1 MPAKIKVQIVAA
13 RDLPVMDRSS
23 DLADAFAEVRLGN
36 MLHKTDV
43 CKKSLNPQWN
53 SEWFRFEADDE
64 ELQDEP
70 LQIRIMDYDTVTAH
84 DAIGKVN
91 ISLGP
96 LLTQDPPGSI
106 GGWFPIYDTMH
117 GIRGEV
123 KVIVKVDYFIDSN
136 KFRQS
141 SCGVQLFYTCSVP
154 FGHKALAIH
163 GFVEE
168 LVVNDDPE
176 YQWIDKIRTPRSSN
190 EARQRLFTKLSGEL
204 QRKIGLKVLDAG
216 GNAVIGYRQC
226 FDLEGEYGIVVRG
239 VGTAVTLVGVLV
251 PAGAGSSRPSTPI
264 HVLTSSGELGPGSLV
279 SDSGFNFPETF
290 QSLPVPSSKVTA
302 PASRRRVSSSDSD
315 PGSESP
321 PKDRVALLA
330 GSVGVDSSSGSTGGA
345 SFPRP
350 KGLWQVTQKQK
361 TVDDLEFPFFTI
373 TKFPAGF
380 LRHIGGV
387 VTARSVKLLDKIN
400 HPDEPETRDAW
411 WSEVRMEIRSH
422 ARALGCHAVIGYY
435 ENTSICDELI
445 VLSASG
451 TAACVDLQL
460 ATAEFLGAPQGIL
473 SPLREKSVVTPGS
486 PSHAEPV
493 DPVTADTPEQD
504 GTSIAEDVPCTS
516 SSPLPACSVC
526 HIPYSDIDLPFP
538 ILLTKCQV
546 CRQKKVP
553 DVIFSTTEP
562 PSECPVVGRGCL
574 LQARVCRVKKKDKG
588 EANADL
594 VSTILPFLE
603 YELHQQLLNKLKV
616 KGMNALFGLH
626 LQISV
631 GESLIVGTAS
641 STAVFLAAL
650 PAPPLLK
657 ITGRRVSSEEDKRL
671 AEIQKQ
677 IVDTTNKNRASFR
690 LTDTVHIHT
699 PKATPP
705 PSPSQNAPVNT
716 AEVDQDEG
724 PKAELDLC
732 AGPKDAYVV
741 EVDDKKDEDV
751 VAVLLDEPAPEG
763 FYSCNTETL
772 PGAINLKSGVKMVTA
787 VQRKSLSDED
797 IRTNQQFAKLFEDTI
812 KSFWF
817 KLRNMSPCCLSNVHF
832 DIEIPEDDNI
842 QVAVTGVAVCV
853 EEKEGD
859 EGNTSRNKRHLC
871 DRSHSRTSQNSD
883 TGMESDDLL
892 FPIDEVVETAAPV
905 ENVKC
910 EKDPKPKRRLVHPL
924 SVKTKIKVPYR
935 PAVEVTSMSYLPNT
949 QIEQYLGN
957 VNLFL
962 IRESHTVR
970 ENGGLNVFMQAFVAE
985 AQAILK
991 AHVLAIGGNALVSYQ
1006 LNEIVLLDNPHKHQ
1020 GQCLLNISGDAV
1032 KVFFEE
1038 DESLDSSGRGSP
1050 RKRTLSYS
1058 EVNPHTPI
1066 QVMRQRSISASET
1079 STGTLIGYDPYY
1091 GTEI

>member
-1 MPAKIKVQIVAA
+1 MPAKIKVRIVAA

-36 MLHKTDV
+36 ILYKTDV
-43 CKKSLNPQWN
+43 CKKSLNPFWN

-70 LQIRIMDYDTVTAH
+70 LQIRIMDHDTVTAH

-106 GGWFPIYDTMH
+106 DGWFPIYDTMH

-123 KVIVKVDYFIDSN
+123 NVTVKVDFFVDSN

-141 SCGVQLFYTCSVP
+141 SCGVQFFYTCSVP
-154 FGHKALAIH
+154 FGHKALVIH

-204 QRKIGLKVLDAG
+204 QRKIGLKVLETG

-239 VGTAVTLVGVLV
+239 IGTAVTLTSDVLT
-251 PAGAGSSRPSTPI
+251 GGTSRPSTPI
-264 HVLTSSGELGPGSLV
+264 HPLASSGELGPGSHV
-279 SDSGFNFPETF
+279 SESGFNFPESF
-290 QSLPVPSSKVTA
+290 QTLPVPSSKVMP
-302 PASRRRVSSSDSD
+302 PALRRRVSSSDSD

-321 PKDRVALLA
+321 PKDRVAVLA
-330 GSVGVDSSSGSTGGA
+330 TSAGVDSNSSSACGTPFTKA
-345 SFPRP
+345 

-361 TVDDLEFPFFTI
+361 MVDDLEFPFFTI

-435 ENTSICDELI
+435 EVTSICDELI

-451 TAACVDLQL
+451 TAACIDLQL
-460 ATAEFLGAPQGIL
+460 ATTEPSGIPHGIL
-473 SPLREKSVVTPGS
+473 SPVVEKGQGVPPTL
-486 PSHAEPV
+486 PSHTDPIEPV
-493 DPVTADTPEQD
+493 TIDVTEQERTSLGEETLSTSPVP
-504 GTSIAEDVPCTS
+504 G
-516 SSPLPACSVC
+516 CSVC
-526 HIPYSDIDLPFP
+526 HIPYSDVELPFP
-538 ILLTKCQV
+538 IILSKCQV
-546 CRQKKVP
+546 CRHRKVP
-553 DVIFSTTEP
+553 DVIFATIEP
-562 PSECPVVGRGCL
+562 PVESPIVGRGCL
-574 LQARVCRVKKKDKG
+574 LQARVCRTKKKEKG
-588 EANADL
+588 EANADI
-594 VSTILPFLE
+594 VSSILPFLE

-641 STAVFLAAL
+641 STALFLAAL
-650 PAPPLLK
+650 PTPPLLK
-657 ITGRRVSSEEDKRL
+657 ITGRRNLSAEEDKRL

-677 IVDTTNKNRASFR
+677 ILETTNKNRASFR
-690 LTDTVHIHT
+690 LKDTVQIHT
-699 PKATPP
+699 LKGTPP
-705 PSPSQNAPVNT
+705 PSPSQKVQAVIMPDL
-716 AEVDQDEG
+716 EQDEG
-724 PKAELDLC
+724 SKADLDLC
-732 AGPKDAYVV
+732 TGPKDAYVV

-772 PGAINLKSGVKMVTA
+772 PGVMNLKSGVKMITA
-787 VQRKSLSDED
+787 VQRKTLSDED
-797 IRTNQQFAKLFEDTI
+797 IRTNQQFAKLFEDTV

-817 KLRNMSPCCLSNVHF
+817 KLRSKSPCCLSNIHF

-842 QVAVTGVAVCV
+842 QVAVTGVALCI
-853 EEKEGD
+853 EERQGEEG
-859 EGNTSRNKRHLC
+859 SFLKNKRNLC
-871 DRSHSRTSQNSD
+871 ERSYSRVSHNSES
-883 TGMESDDLL
+883 GVESDDLL
-892 FPIDEVVETAAPV
+892 FPIEEVVDNASV
-905 ENVKC
+905 ENVNS
-910 EKDPKPKRRLVHPL
+910 ESESRPKRCLDHPL
-924 SVKTKIKVPYR
+924 SVRTKVPYR

-949 QIEQYLGN
+949 QIESYLGN
-957 VNLFL
+957 INLFL

-970 ENGGLNVFMQAFVAE
+970 ENGGLNVFMQAFLAE
-985 AQAILK
+985 AQAILR

-1032 KVFFEE
+1032 KVYYE
-1038 DESLDSSGRGSP
+1038 DDDNSESSGRGSP
-1050 RKRTLSYS
+1050 RKRTISYS
-1058 EVNPHTPI
+1058 EANTQTPI
-1066 QVMRQRSISASET
+1066 QLTRQRSLSSSET
-1079 STGTLIGYDPYY
+1079 STHTMIGYDPFI

>member
-1 MPAKIKVQIVAA
+1 MPAKIKVRIVAA

-36 MLHKTDV
+36 VLYKTDV

-64 ELQDEP
+64 EIQDEP
-70 LQIRIMDYDTVTAH
+70 LQIRIMDHDTVTAH

-106 GGWFPIYDTMH
+106 DGWFPIYDTMH

-123 KVIVKVDYFIDSN
+123 SVIVKVDFFVDSN

-141 SCGVQLFYTCSVP
+141 SCGVQFFYTCSVP
-154 FGHKALAIH
+154 SGHKALAIH

-204 QRKIGLKVLDAG
+204 QRKIGLKVLEAG

-239 VGTAVTLVGVLV
+239 IGTAVTLASVLTAV
-251 PAGAGSSRPSTPI
+251 SANSRPSTPV
-264 HVLTSSGELGPGSLV
+264 HPLTSSGEVGPGSHV
-279 SDSGFNFPETF
+279 SDSGFIFPETQ
-290 QSLPVPSSKVTA
+290 QSLPVPSTKVVT
-302 PASRRRVSSSDSD
+302 PSRRRVSSSDSD
-315 PGSESP
+315 PIPDSP

-330 GSVGVDSSSGSTGGA
+330 SSAGVDGSGSSAGGT
-345 SFPRP
+345 SFPRA
-350 KGLWQVTQKQK
+350 KGIWQSVIQKQK
-361 TVDDLEFPFFTI
+361 TVEDLEFPFFTI
-373 TKFPAGF
+373 TKFPPGF

-422 ARALGCHAVIGYY
+422 ARALACHAVVGYY
-435 ENTSICDELI
+435 EVTSICDELI

-451 TAACVDLQL
+451 TAACIDLQL
-460 ATAEFLGAPQGIL
+460 ATGEPTGVGLGIL
-473 SPLREKSVVTPGS
+473 SPVAEKGSAVPSGLASHTENVDPLQVDVGDHDGLTFGDDPMSTSPGS
-486 PSHAEPV
+486 
-493 DPVTADTPEQD
+493 
-504 GTSIAEDVPCTS
+504 G
-516 SSPLPACSVC
+516 CSMC
-526 HIPYSDIDLPFP
+526 HIPYSDVDLPFP
-538 ILLTKCQV
+538 ISLTKCQV
-546 CRQKKVP
+546 CRLKKVP
-553 DVIFSTTEP
+553 DVIFATTEP
-562 PSECPVVGRGCL
+562 PVESPIVGRGCL
-574 LQARVCRVKKKDKG
+574 LQARVCRTKKKEKG
-588 EANADL
+588 EANADI

-616 KGMNALFGLH
+616 KGMNALFRLH

-631 GESLIVGTAS
+631 GESLIIGTAS

-650 PAPPLLK
+650 PTPPLLK
-657 ITGRRVSSEEDKRL
+657 ITGRRLSAEEDKRI

-677 IVDTTNKNRASFR
+677 IVETTNKNRATFK
-690 LTDTVHIHT
+690 LTDTVHLHT

-705 PSPSQNAPVNT
+705 PSPSQNAQSVLV
-716 AEVDQDEG
+716 ADIDLDEG

-732 AGPKDAYVV
+732 TGSKDAYVV

-751 VAVLLDEPAPEG
+751 VAVLLDEPAPDG
-763 FYSCNTETL
+763 CYSCNTETL
-772 PGAINLKSGVKMVTA
+772 PGAVHLKSGVK
-787 VQRKSLSDED
+787 
-797 IRTNQQFAKLFEDTI
+797 
-812 KSFWF
+812 
-817 KLRNMSPCCLSNVHF
+817 
-832 DIEIPEDDNI
+832 
-842 QVAVTGVAVCV
+842 VAVTGVAVSIGERDC
-853 EEKEGD
+853 D
-859 EGNTSRNKRHLC
+859 EGHILKLKRNILSDK
-871 DRSHSRTSQNSD
+871 SHSRSLHSENM
-883 TGMESDDLL
+883 MESDDLL
-892 FPIDEVVETAAPV
+892 FPIEEVVDNAAV
-905 ENVKC
+905 EKLKS
-910 EKDPKPKRRLVHPL
+910 ESDPISKRRLDYPL
-924 SVKTKIKVPYR
+924 CVKTK
-935 PAVEVTSMSYLPNT
+935 
-949 QIEQYLGN
+949 
-957 VNLFL
+957 
-962 IRESHTVR
+962 
-970 ENGGLNVFMQAFVAE
+970 NGGLNVFMQAFVAE
-985 AQAILK
+985 AQAILR

-1032 KVFFEE
+1032 RVFYE
-1038 DESLDSSGRGSP
+1038 DEDILETSSRGTP
-1050 RKRTLSYS
+1050 RKRTVSYS
-1058 EVNPHTPI
+1058 EANSQTPI
-1066 QVMRQRSISASET
+1066 HIVRQRSVSASET
-1079 STGTLIGYDPYY
+1079 STNTLIAYDPCY

>member
-1 MPAKIKVQIVAA
+1 MPAKIKVRIVAA

-36 MLHKTDV
+36 VLYKTDV

-64 ELQDEP
+64 EIQDEP
-70 LQIRIMDYDTVTAH
+70 LQIRIMDHDTVTAH

-106 GGWFPIYDTMH
+106 DGWFPIYDTMH

-123 KVIVKVDYFIDSN
+123 SVIVKVDFFVDSN

-141 SCGVQLFYTCSVP
+141 SCGVQFFYTCSVP
-154 FGHKALAIH
+154 SGHKALAIH

-204 QRKIGLKVLDAG
+204 QRKIGLKVLEAG

-239 VGTAVTLVGVLV
+239 IGTAVTLASVLT
-251 PAGAGSSRPSTPI
+251 AASANSRPSTPV
-264 HVLTSSGELGPGSLV
+264 HPLTSSGEVGPGSHV
-279 SDSGFNFPETF
+279 SDSGFIFPETQ
-290 QSLPVPSSKVTA
+290 QSLPVPSTKVVT
-302 PASRRRVSSSDSD
+302 PSRRRVSSSDSD
-315 PGSESP
+315 PIPDSP
-321 PKDRVALLA
+321 PKDRVTLLA
-330 GSVGVDSSSGSTGGA
+330 SSAGVDGSGSSAGGT
-345 SFPRP
+345 SFPRA
-350 KGLWQVTQKQK
+350 KGIWQSVIQKQK
-361 TVDDLEFPFFTI
+361 TVEDLEFPFFTI
-373 TKFPAGF
+373 TKFPPGF

-422 ARALGCHAVIGYY
+422 ARALACHAVVGYY
-435 ENTSICDELI
+435 EVTSICDELI

-451 TAACVDLQL
+451 TAACIDLQL
-460 ATAEFLGAPQGIL
+460 ATGEPTGVGLGIL
-473 SPLREKSVVTPGS
+473 SPVAEKGSAVPSGLASHTENVDPLQVDVGDHDGLTFGDDPISTSPGS
-486 PSHAEPV
+486 
-493 DPVTADTPEQD
+493 
-504 GTSIAEDVPCTS
+504 G
-516 SSPLPACSVC
+516 CSMC
-526 HIPYSDIDLPFP
+526 HIPYSDVDLPFP
-538 ILLTKCQV
+538 ISLTKCQV
-546 CRQKKVP
+546 CRLKKVP
-553 DVIFSTTEP
+553 DVIFATTEP
-562 PSECPVVGRGCL
+562 PVESPIVGRGCL
-574 LQARVCRVKKKDKG
+574 LQARVCRTKKKEKG
-588 EANADL
+588 EANADI

-616 KGMNALFGLH
+616 KGMNALFRLH

-631 GESLIVGTAS
+631 GESLIIGTAS

-650 PAPPLLK
+650 PTPPLLK
-657 ITGRRVSSEEDKRL
+657 ITGRRLSAEEDKRI

-677 IVDTTNKNRASFR
+677 IVETTNKNRATFQ
-690 LTDTVHIHT
+690 LTDTVHLHT

-705 PSPSQNAPVNT
+705 PSPSQNAQSVLV
-716 AEVDQDEG
+716 ADIDLDEG

-732 AGPKDAYVV
+732 TGSKDAYVV

-751 VAVLLDEPAPEG
+751 VAVLLDEPAPDG
-763 FYSCNTETL
+763 CYSCNTETL
-772 PGAINLKSGVKMVTA
+772 PGAVHLKSGVKMITA
-787 VQRKSLSDED
+787 VQRKALSDED

-817 KLRNMSPCCLSNVHF
+817 KLRSRSPCCLSNVQF

-842 QVAVTGVAVCV
+842 QVAVTGVAVSIG
-853 EEKEGD
+853 ERDSD
-859 EGNTSRNKRHLC
+859 EGHILKLKRNILSDK
-871 DRSHSRTSQNSD
+871 SHSRSLHSENM
-883 TGMESDDLL
+883 MESDDLL
-892 FPIDEVVETAAPV
+892 FPIEEVVDNAAV
-905 ENVKC
+905 EKLKS
-910 EKDPKPKRRLVHPL
+910 ESDPISKRRLDYPL
-924 SVKTKIKVPYR
+924 CVKTKQAPYR

-949 QIEQYLGN
+949 QIECYLGN
-957 VNLFL
+957 INLFL

-985 AQAILK
+985 AQAILR

-1032 KVFFEE
+1032 RVFYE
-1038 DESLDSSGRGSP
+1038 DEDILETSSRGTP
-1050 RKRTLSYS
+1050 RKRTVSYS
-1058 EVNPHTPI
+1058 EANSQTPI
-1066 QVMRQRSISASET
+1066 HIVRQRSISASET
-1079 STGTLIGYDPYY
+1079 STNTLIAYDPCY

>member
-1 MPAKIKVQIVAA
+1 MPAKIKVRILAA

-23 DLADAFAEVRLGN
+23 DLADAFSEVRLGN
-36 MLHKTDV
+36 VLYKTDV

-70 LQIRIMDYDTVTAH
+70 LQIRIMDHDTVTAH

-106 GGWFPIYDTMH
+106 DGWFPIYDTMH

-123 KVIVKVDYFIDSN
+123 KVIVKVEFFVDSN

-141 SCGVQLFYTCSVP
+141 SCGVQFFYTCSVP
-154 FGHKALAIH
+154 FGHKALVIH

-204 QRKIGLKVLDAG
+204 QRKIGLKVLEVG

-239 VGTAVTLVGVLV
+239 IGTAVTLVSVLTAGVTFI
-251 PAGAGSSRPSTPI
+251 SRPSTPI
-264 HVLTSSGELGPGSLV
+264 HPLTSSGELASGSYV
-279 SDSGFNFPETF
+279 SESGFNFPETF
-290 QSLPVPSSKVTA
+290 QTLPVPSSKVVA
-302 PASRRRVSSSDSD
+302 PVSRRRISSSDSD
-315 PGSESP
+315 PGSDSP
-321 PKDRVALLA
+321 PKDRVAQLA
-330 GSVGVDSSSGSTGGA
+330 GSTGVDSGSPAGT
-345 SFPRP
+345 SFPRAN
-350 KGLWQVTQKQK
+350 KGIWQITQKQK

-435 ENTSICDELI
+435 EATSICDELI

-451 TAACVDLQL
+451 TAACIDLQR
-460 ATAEFLGAPQGIL
+460 ATAESTGASLGVL
-473 SPLREKSVVTPGS
+473 SPVVEKGPAPTAL
-486 PSHAEPV
+486 PSHTEPV
-493 DPVTADTPEQD
+493 NPVTVGVAEQD
-504 GTSIAEDVPCTS
+504 GTSLGDEIMSTS
-516 SSPLPACSVC
+516 PEPGCSVC
-526 HIPYSDIDLPFP
+526 HIPYSDVELPFP

-553 DVIFSTTEP
+553 DVIFATTEP
-562 PSECPVVGRGCL
+562 PVESPIVGRGCL
-574 LQARVCRVKKKDKG
+574 LQARVCRTKKKEKG
-588 EANADL
+588 EANADI
-594 VSTILPFLE
+594 VSSILPFLE
-603 YELHQQLLNKLKV
+603 YELHQQLLNKIKV
-616 KGMNALFGLH
+616 KGMNSLFGLH

-650 PAPPLLK
+650 PTPPLLK
-657 ITGRRVSSEEDKRL
+657 ITGRCLSAEEDKRL

-677 IVDTTNKNRASFR
+677 IVEMTTKNRASFR
-690 LTDTVHIHT
+690 LTDTVLVQT
-699 PKATPP
+699 PKGTPP
-705 PSPSQNAPVNT
+705 PSPSQNVQSVILT
-716 AEVDQDEG
+716 DIEQDEG
-724 PKAELDLC
+724 PKGELDLC
-732 AGPKDAYVV
+732 TGPKDAYVV

-772 PGAINLKSGVKMVTA
+772 PGAVHFKSGVKMITA
-787 VQRKSLSDED
+787 VQRKALSDED

-817 KLRNMSPCCLSNVHF
+817 KLRSKSPCCLSNVQF

-853 EEKEGD
+853 EEREEE
-859 EGNTSRNKRHLC
+859 EGNVLKMKRNMC
-871 DRSHSRTSQNSD
+871 DRSYSRTSHNSEN
-883 TGMESDDLL
+883 GMDSDDLL
-892 FPIDEVVETAAPV
+892 FPIEEVVDNATV
-905 ENVKC
+905 ENINFIQ
-910 EKDPKPKRRLVHPL
+910 DAKPKRHLDHPL
-924 SVKTKIKVPYR
+924 SVRTKVPYR
-935 PAVEVTSMSYLPNT
+935 PAVEVTSMSYLPNA
-949 QIEQYLGN
+949 QIECYLGN
-957 VNLFL
+957 INLFL
-962 IRESHTVR
+962 IRESHTIR

-985 AQAILK
+985 AQAMLR

-1006 LNEIVLLDNPHKHQ
+1006 LNEIVLFDNPHKHQ

-1032 KVFFEE
+1032 KVFYE
-1038 DESLDSSGRGSP
+1038 DDDMSESPGRGLP
-1050 RKRTLSYS
+1050 RKRTISYS
-1058 EVNPHTPI
+1058 EANPQSPI
-1066 QVMRQRSISASET
+1066 QITRQRSLSTSET
-1079 STGTLIGYDPYY
+1079 STSTLIGYDPYY
-1091 GTEI
+1091 STEI

>member
-1 MPAKIKVQIVAA
+1 MPAKVKVQVVSA

-36 MLHKTDV
+36 ILYKTDV
-43 CKKSLNPQWN
+43 CKKSLNPNWN

-64 ELQDEP
+64 EIQDEP
-70 LQIRIMDYDTVTAH
+70 LQIRIMDHDTVTAH

-96 LLTQDPPGSI
+96 LLTHDPPGSI
-106 GGWFPIYDTMH
+106 DGWFPIYDTMH

-141 SCGVQLFYTCSVP
+141 SCGVQFFYTCSVP
-154 FGHKALAIH
+154 FGHKALVIH

-190 EARQRLFTKLSGEL
+190 EARQRLFTKLTGEL
-204 QRKIGLKVLDAG
+204 QRKIGLKVLDTG

-239 VGTAVTLVGVLV
+239 IGTAVTLANVLAA
-251 PAGAGSSRPSTPI
+251 PSSSHPSTPI
-264 HVLTSSGELGPGSLV
+264 HMLTSSGEIASGSLET
-279 SDSGFNFPETF
+279 GFHFPEAP
-290 QSLPVPSSKVTA
+290 QNVQVSASKPIA
-302 PASRRRVSSSDSD
+302 PISRRRVSSSDSD

-321 PKDRVALLA
+321 PKDRVALLTSSA
-330 GSVGVDSSSGSTGGA
+330 GLESGSGSTAGT
-345 SFPRP
+345 SFPKP
-350 KGLWQVTQKQK
+350 KGAWQVAQKLK
-361 TVDDLEFPFFTI
+361 TVDDMEFPFFTI

-435 ENTSICDELI
+435 EITSICDELI

-451 TAACVDLQL
+451 TAACIDLQL
-460 ATAEFLGAPQGIL
+460 AATATEVTGPPQGIL
-473 SPLREKSVVTPGS
+473 TPLIEKGATVTGS
-486 PSHAEPV
+486 PKTSEPLEPV
-493 DPVTADTPEQD
+493 TVDVTEDD
-504 GTSIAEDVPCTS
+504 GTSPVEDVTTS
-516 SSPLPACSVC
+516 SPIPGCSVC
-526 HIPYSDIDLPFP
+526 HIPYSEIELPFP
-538 ILLTKCQV
+538 ILLSKCQV
-546 CRQKKVP
+546 CRYKKVP

-562 PSECPVVGRGCL
+562 PAESPIVGRGCL
-574 LQARVCRVKKKDKG
+574 LQARVCRTKKKEKG
-588 EANADL
+588 EANADV

-657 ITGRRVSSEEDKRL
+657 VTGRRLSIEEDKRL
-671 AEIQKQ
+671 SDIQKQ

-690 LTDTVHIHT
+690 LTDTVHLHT
-699 PKATPP
+699 PKMTPP
-705 PSPSQNAPVNT
+705 PSPSHNAPVVSV
-716 AEVDQDEG
+716 EGEQDEVT
-724 PKAELDLC
+724 KAELDLC
-732 AGPKDAYVV
+732 TGPKDAYVV

-763 FYSCNTETL
+763 FYSCNTETF
-772 PGAINLKSGVKMVTA
+772 PGSMNLKSGVKMITA
-787 VQRKSLSDED
+787 VQRKALSDED

-842 QVAVTGVAVCV
+842 QVSVTGVALCV
-853 EEKEGD
+853 EDRQRD
-859 EGNTSRNKRHLC
+859 EGNTSKIKRNLC
-871 DRSHSRTSQNSD
+871 DRSYSRTSQNSD
-883 TGMESDDLL
+883 AGAESDDLL
-892 FPIDEVVETAAPV
+892 FPIEEVVETTAA
-905 ENVKC
+905 KC
-910 EKDPKPKRRLVHPL
+910 DSDSRPKPLLDYPL
-924 SVKTKIKVPYR
+924 SMKPRTKATYR
-935 PAVEVTSMSYLPNT
+935 PAVEMTSMSYLPNA

-957 VNLFL
+957 INLFL

-985 AQAILK
+985 AQAMLR
-991 AHVLAIGGNALVSYQ
+991 AHVLAIGGNALVSYK
-1006 LNEIVLLDNPHKHQ
+1006 LNEIVLFDNPHKHQ

-1032 KVFFEE
+1032 RVFYEE
-1038 DESLDSSGRGSP
+1038 DESSDNPSRGTP
-1050 RKRTLSYS
+1050 RKRTASHS
-1058 EVNPHTPI
+1058 EAIAHTPVEI
-1066 QVMRQRSISASET
+1066 LRQRSISASEA
-1079 STGTLIGYDPYY
+1079 SIGTLTACDVAFY

>member
-1 MPAKIKVQIVAA
+1 MPAKVKVQIVSA

-36 MLHKTDV
+36 VLYKTEV

-64 ELQDEP
+64 EIQDEP
-70 LQIRIMDYDTVTAH
+70 LQIRIMDHDTVTAH

-106 GGWFPIYDTMH
+106 DGWFPIYDTMH

-123 KVIVKVDYFIDSN
+123 KVIVKVEYFIDSN

-141 SCGVQLFYTCSVP
+141 SCGVQFFYTCSVP
-154 FGHKALAIH
+154 FGHKAAVIH

-190 EARQRLFTKLSGEL
+190 EARQRLFTKLTGEL

-239 VGTAVTLVGVLV
+239 IGTVVTLASALNV
-251 PAGAGSSRPSTPI
+251 AGSSRPSTPI
-264 HVLTSSGELGPGSLV
+264 HTMTSSGEIVAGSV
-279 SDSGFNFPETF
+279 DMGFHFPEMV
-290 QSLPVPSSKVTA
+290 QSLPVPTGKVTV
-302 PASRRRVSSSDSD
+302 PSSRRRVSSSDSD
-315 PGSESP
+315 PTSESP
-321 PKDRVALLA
+321 PKDRVALLTSSA
-330 GSVGVDSSSGSTGGA
+330 GVESGSGSAAGT
-345 SFPRP
+345 PHHRP
-350 KGLWQVTQKQK
+350 KGVFQVTQKQK
-361 TVDDLEFPFFTI
+361 TVDEMEFPFFTI
-373 TKFPAGF
+373 TKFPPGF
-380 LRHIGGV
+380 LKHIGGV

-435 ENTSICDELI
+435 EITSICDELI

-451 TAACVDLQL
+451 TAACVDLHL
-460 ATAEFLGAPQGIL
+460 ATSGPLQGIL
-473 SPLREKSVVTPGS
+473 SPLLEKGGIPTGSPVTEPRERITVDVTENYGSSPDDDVSLSSATPGC
-486 PSHAEPV
+486 AV
-493 DPVTADTPEQD
+493 F
-504 GTSIAEDVPCTS
+504 
-516 SSPLPACSVC
+516 
-526 HIPYSDIDLPFP
+526 HIPYSDVDLPFP
-538 ILLTKCQV
+538 IQLSKCQV

-562 PSECPVVGRGCL
+562 PVESLIVGRGCL
-574 LQARVCRVKKKDKG
+574 LQARVCRTKKKEKG
-588 EANADL
+588 EANADV
-594 VSTILPFLE
+594 VSSILPFLE

-650 PAPPLLK
+650 PVPPVLK
-657 ITGRRVSSEEDKRL
+657 VTGRRLSTEEDKRL
-671 AEIQKQ
+671 TEIQKQ
-677 IVDTTNKNRASFR
+677 ILETTNKNRASFR
-690 LTDTVHIHT
+690 LTDAVHLQHV
-699 PKATPP
+699 PKTTPP
-705 PSPSQNAPVNT
+705 PSPSHDASAIT
-716 AEVDQDEG
+716 TGEGQDEA

-732 AGPKDAYVV
+732 TGPKDAYVV

-751 VAVLLDEPAPEG
+751 VAVLLDEPAPDG
-763 FYSCNTETL
+763 FYSCNIETF
-772 PGAINLKSGVKMVTA
+772 PGAMNLKSGVKMITA
-787 VQRKSLSDED
+787 VQRKALSDED
-797 IRTNQQFAKLFEDTI
+797 VRTNQQFAKLFEDTI

-817 KLRNMSPCCLSNVHF
+817 KLRHLSPCCLSNVHF

-842 QVAVTGVAVCV
+842 QVSVTGVAVCV
-853 EEKEGD
+853 EERPRD
-859 EGNTSRNKRHLC
+859 EGSTFKTKKNLC
-871 DRSHSRTSQNSD
+871 DRSYSRTSPSSD
-883 TGMESDDLL
+883 AGAESDELL
-892 FPIDEVVETAAPV
+892 FPIEEVTETADSMPR
-905 ENVKC
+905 
-910 EKDPKPKRRLVHPL
+910 PRLYHPL
-924 SVKTKIKVPYR
+924 TVKPRIKATYR
-935 PAVEVTSMSYLPNT
+935 PAVEMTSMSYLPNA

-970 ENGGLNVFMQAFVAE
+970 ENGGLNMFMQAFVAE
-985 AQAILK
+985 AQAMLR
-991 AHVLAIGGNALVSYQ
+991 AHVSAIGGNALVSYK
-1006 LNEIVLLDNPHKHQ
+1006 LNEIVLFDNPHKRQ

-1032 KVFFEE
+1032 KVCYEE
-1038 DESLDSSGRGSP
+1038 DQLLDINPIRGIT
-1050 RKRTLSYS
+1050 RKRTMSFSEANTCSPTHLS
-1058 EVNPHTPI
+1058 
-1066 QVMRQRSISASET
+1066 RQRSISVSEA
-1079 STGTLIGYDPYY
+1079 STGTLTCDGVYY

>member
-1 MPAKIKVQIVAA
+1 MPAKIKVRIVAA

-36 MLHKTDV
+36 VLHKTDV

-53 SEWFRFEADDE
+53 SEWFRFEAGDE
-64 ELQDEP
+64 EIQDEP
-70 LQIRIMDYDTVTAH
+70 LQIRIMDHDTVTAH

-106 GGWFPIYDTMH
+106 DGWFPIYDTMH

-123 KVIVKVDYFIDSN
+123 SVIVKVDFFTDSN

-141 SCGVQLFYTCSVP
+141 SCGVQFFYTCSVP
-154 FGHKALAIH
+154 YGHKALAIH

-204 QRKIGLKVLDAG
+204 QRKIGLKVLEAG
-216 GNAVIGYRQC
+216 GNTVIGYRQC

-239 VGTAVTLVGVLV
+239 IGTAVTLANVLTTVGTN
-251 PAGAGSSRPSTPI
+251 SHPSTPV
-264 HVLTSSGELGPGSLV
+264 HPLTSSGEVGPGSHV
-279 SDSGFNFPETF
+279 SDSGFIFPDTL
-290 QSLPVPSSKVTA
+290 QSLPVPSTKVMT
-302 PASRRRVSSSDSD
+302 PSRRRISSSDSD
-315 PGSESP
+315 PMPDSS
-321 PKDRVALLA
+321 PKDRVAVLA
-330 GSVGVDSSSGSTGGA
+330 SSAGVDSSGGSAGGT
-345 SFPRP
+345 SFPIP
-350 KGLWQVTQKQK
+350 KGIWQPVIQKQK
-361 TVDDLEFPFFTI
+361 TVEDLEFPFFTI
-373 TKFPAGF
+373 TKFPSGF

-422 ARALGCHAVIGYY
+422 ARALGCHAVVGYY
-435 ENTSICDELI
+435 EVTSICDELI

-451 TAACVDLQL
+451 TAACIDLQL
-460 ATAEFLGAPQGIL
+460 ATAEPTGVGLGIL
-473 SPLREKSVVTPGS
+473 SMCMVILSRHLLQKKAQLYHQMQQVIQNRLPHFKWTLVIMMGEWNCQPGKL
-486 PSHAEPV
+486 
-493 DPVTADTPEQD
+493 
-504 GTSIAEDVPCTS
+504 INNIIC
-516 SSPLPACSVC
+516 
-526 HIPYSDIDLPFP
+526 
-538 ILLTKCQV
+538 LLH
-546 CRQKKVP
+546 RIKKVP
-553 DVIFSTTEP
+553 DVIFATTEP
-562 PSECPVVGRGCL
+562 PVESPIVGRGCL
-574 LQARVCRVKKKDKG
+574 LQARVCRTKKKDKG
-588 EANADL
+588 EANADI
-594 VSTILPFLE
+594 VSSILPFLE

-616 KGMNALFGLH
+616 KGMNALFRLH

-631 GESLIVGTAS
+631 GESLIIGTAS
-641 STAVFLAAL
+641 STAVFLEAL
-650 PAPPLLK
+650 PTPPLLK
-657 ITGRRVSSEEDKRL
+657 ITGRCLSAEEDKRI

-677 IVDTTNKNRASFR
+677 IVETTNKNRASFK
-690 LTDTVHIHT
+690 LTDTVHLHT

-705 PSPSQNAPVNT
+705 PSPSQNAQSVLM
-716 AEVDQDEG
+716 VDTDLDEG

-732 AGPKDAYVV
+732 TGSKDAYVV
-741 EVDDKKDEDV
+741 EIDDKKDEDV
-751 VAVLLDEPAPEG
+751 VAVLLDEPAPDG

-772 PGAINLKSGVKMVTA
+772 PGAVHLKSGVKMITA
-787 VQRKSLSDED
+787 VQRKALSDED

-817 KLRNMSPCCLSNVHF
+817 KLRSRSPCCLSNVQF

-842 QVAVTGVAVCV
+842 QVAVTGVAVSI
-853 EEKEGD
+853 EERDGD
-859 EGNTSRNKRHLC
+859 EGHFLKLKRNIS
-871 DRSHSRTSQNSD
+871 DRSHSRPLHSENM
-883 TGMESDDLL
+883 MESDDLL
-892 FPIDEVVETAAPV
+892 FPIEEVVDNSAV
-905 ENVKC
+905 EKLKSESDSNS
-910 EKDPKPKRRLVHPL
+910 KRHLDHPL
-924 SVKTKIKVPYR
+924 CVKIKQAPYR

-949 QIEQYLGN
+949 QIECFLGN
-957 VNLFL
+957 INLFL

-985 AQAILK
+985 AQAMLR

-1032 KVFFEE
+1032 RVLYEEE
-1038 DESLDSSGRGSP
+1038 DILETSVRGTP
-1050 RKRTLSYS
+1050 RKRTVSYS
-1058 EVNPHTPI
+1058 EANTETPVHI
-1066 QVMRQRSISASET
+1066 VRQRSISASET
-1079 STGTLIGYDPYY
+1079 STTTLITYDPCY

>member
-1 MPAKIKVQIVAA
+1 MPAKIKVRIVAA

-36 MLHKTDV
+36 VLYKTDV
-43 CKKSLNPQWN
+43 CKKSLNPCWN

-70 LQIRIMDYDTVTAH
+70 LQIRIMDHDTVTAH
-84 DAIGKVN
+84 DAIGKVS

-106 GGWFPIYDTMH
+106 DGWFPIYDTMH
-117 GIRGEV
+117 GIRGDV
-123 KVIVKVDYFIDSN
+123 KVIVKVDFFVDSN

-141 SCGVQLFYTCSVP
+141 SCGVQFFYTCSVP
-154 FGHKALAIH
+154 FGHKALVIH

-204 QRKIGLKVLDAG
+204 QRKIGLKVLEAG

-239 VGTAVTLVGVLV
+239 IGTAVTLASTV
-251 PAGAGSSRPSTPI
+251 PITGISRPSTPI
-264 HVLTSSGELGPGSLV
+264 HPLTSSGEVGPGSHV
-279 SDSGFNFPETF
+279 SESGFNFPEAF
-290 QSLPVPSSKVTA
+290 QTLPVPSNKVMP
-302 PASRRRVSSSDSD
+302 PARRRISSSDSD

-330 GSVGVDSSSGSTGGA
+330 SSAGVDSSSGSATGTPFTKA
-345 SFPRP
+345 

-361 TVDDLEFPFFTI
+361 SADDLEFPFFTI

-435 ENTSICDELI
+435 EITSICDELI

-451 TAACVDLQL
+451 TAACIDLQL
-460 ATAEFLGAPQGIL
+460 ATTELAGVSHGIL
-473 SPLREKSVVTPGS
+473 SPLVEKGPAVTPTL
-486 PSHAEPV
+486 PTHTDPVEPV
-493 DPVTADTPEQD
+493 TVDVTEQD
-504 GTSIAEDVPCTS
+504 GTSLGEEILS
-516 SSPLPACSVC
+516 SSPVPGCSVC
-526 HIPYSDIDLPFP
+526 HIPYSDVELPFP

-546 CRQKKVP
+546 CRHKKVP
-553 DVIFSTTEP
+553 DVIFATIEP
-562 PSECPVVGRGCL
+562 PVESPIIGRGCL
-574 LQARVCRVKKKDKG
+574 LQARVCRTKKKEKG
-588 EANADL
+588 EANADI
-594 VSTILPFLE
+594 VSSILPFLE

-616 KGMNALFGLH
+616 RGMNALFGLH

-657 ITGRRVSSEEDKRL
+657 ITGRRNLSVEEDKRL

-677 IVDTTNKNRASFR
+677 IVDTTNRNRASFR
-690 LTDTVHIHT
+690 LKDTVHVT
-699 PKATPP
+699 PKGTPP
-705 PSPSQNAPVNT
+705 PSPSHNMQPVIMMD
-716 AEVDQDEG
+716 AEQDEG
-724 PKAELDLC
+724 PKGELDLC
-732 AGPKDAYVV
+732 TGPKDAYVV

-772 PGAINLKSGVKMVTA
+772 PGAINLKSGVKMITS
-787 VQRKSLSDED
+787 VQRKTLSDED

-817 KLRNMSPCCLSNVHF
+817 KLRSKSPCCLSNVHF

-842 QVAVTGVAVCV
+842 QVAVTGVVICI
-853 EEKEGD
+853 EEREREEG
-859 EGNTSRNKRHLC
+859 SFLKNKRNLC
-871 DRSHSRTSQNSD
+871 DRSYSRTSHNSD
-883 TGMESDDLL
+883 GGMESDDLL
-892 FPIDEVVETAAPV
+892 FPIEEVVDNATIENINSEPET
-905 ENVKC
+905 
-910 EKDPKPKRRLVHPL
+910 KPKRRLDHPL
-924 SVKTKIKVPYR
+924 SVRTKVKVPYR

-949 QIEQYLGN
+949 QIECYLGN
-957 VNLFL
+957 INLFL

-970 ENGGLNVFMQAFVAE
+970 ENGGLNVFMQTFLAE
-985 AQAILK
+985 AQAVLR

-1020 GQCLLNISGDAV
+1020 GQCLLNVSGDAV
-1032 KVFFEE
+1032 KVFYE
-1038 DESLDSSGRGSP
+1038 DDDISDSSGRGSP
-1050 RKRTLSYS
+1050 RKRTISYS
-1058 EVNPHTPI
+1058 EANSQTPI
-1066 QVMRQRSISASET
+1066 QIIRQRSLSASET
-1079 STGTLIGYDPYY
+1079 SNSTLIAYDPYL

>member
-1 MPAKIKVQIVAA
+1 MPAKIKVRIVAA

-36 MLHKTDV
+36 VLYKTDV

-53 SEWFRFEADDE
+53 SEWFRFETDDE

-106 GGWFPIYDTMH
+106 DGWFPIYDTMH

-123 KVIVKVDYFIDSN
+123 KVNVKVDYFIDSN

-141 SCGVQLFYTCSVP
+141 SCGVQFFYTCSVP
-154 FGHKALAIH
+154 FGHKAIFIH

-190 EARQRLFTKLSGEL
+190 EARHRLFTKLSGEL

-239 VGTAVTLVGVLV
+239 IGTAVTLANALTA
-251 PAGAGSSRPSTPI
+251 AGTSRPSTPV
-264 HVLTSSGELGPGSLV
+264 HVLTSSGEVGPGSIV
-279 SDSGFNFPETF
+279 SDSGFNFPDTV
-290 QSLPVPSSKVTA
+290 QSLPVPPSKIMA
-302 PASRRRVSSSDSD
+302 PSSRRRVSSSDSD

-321 PKDRVALLA
+321 PKDRVTLLA
-330 GSVGVDSSSGSTGGA
+330 SSVGVDSGSGSA
-345 SFPRP
+345 SGTPFP
-350 KGLWQVTQKQK
+350 KAKVWQVTQKQK

-373 TKFPAGF
+373 TKFPPGF

-435 ENTSICDELI
+435 EITSICDELI

-451 TAACVDLQL
+451 TAACIDLQL
-460 ATAEFLGAPQGIL
+460 ATTELTGTAHGGIL
-473 SPLREKSVVTPGS
+473 SPVLEKGVVPQIS
-486 PSHAEPV
+486 PVAEPLIV
-493 DPVTADTPEQD
+493 DTSEQD
-504 GTSIAEDVPCTS
+504 ETSAADELTYTN
-516 SSPLPACSVC
+516 SSPVPGCTVC
-526 HIPYSDIDLPFP
+526 HIPYSDADLPFP
-538 ILLTKCQV
+538 VILTKCQV
-546 CRQKKVP
+546 CRQRKVP
-553 DVIFSTTEP
+553 DVIFSSTEP
-562 PSECPVVGRGCL
+562 PAETPIIGRGCL
-574 LQARVCRVKKKDKG
+574 LQARVCRTKKKEKG
-588 EANADL
+588 EANADI

-631 GESLIVGTAS
+631 GETLIVGTAS
-641 STAVFLAAL
+641 STAVFLASL

-657 ITGRRVSSEEDKRL
+657 ITGRRLSAEEDKRL
-671 AEIQKQ
+671 AEIQRQ

-690 LTDTVHIHT
+690 LADTVHIST

-705 PSPSQNAPVNT
+705 PSPSQNVPTMIT
-716 AEVDQDEG
+716 ADVDQDEG

-732 AGPKDAYVV
+732 TGPKDAYVV

-763 FYSCNTETL
+763 FHSCNTETL
-772 PGAINLKSGVKMVTA
+772 PGAISLKSGVKMIMA
-787 VQRKSLSDED
+787 VQRKALSDED

-812 KSFWF
+812 KSLWF
-817 KLRNMSPCCLSNVHF
+817 KLRNMSPCCLSNIHF

-853 EEKEGD
+853 EDKET
-859 EGNTSRNKRHLC
+859 EEENTSKQKRPLC
-871 DRSHSRTSQNSD
+871 DRSHSRSSQNSD
-883 TGMESDDLL
+883 NGAESDDLL
-892 FPIDEVVETAAPV
+892 FPIEEVVETSAV
-905 ENVKC
+905 ENMKN
-910 EKDPKPKRRLVHPL
+910 ELDSKTRRRLAHPL
-924 SVKTKIKVPYR
+924 TLKTKVKVPYR

-957 VNLFL
+957 INLFL

-985 AQAILK
+985 AQAILR
-991 AHVLAIGGNALVSYQ
+991 AHVLAIGGNTLVSYQ

-1020 GQCLLNISGDAV
+1020 GQCLLNVSGDAV
-1032 KVFFEE
+1032 KVFYEE
-1038 DESLDSSGRGSP
+1038 DEGLDSSVRGSP
-1050 RKRTLSYS
+1050 RKRTVSYS
-1058 EVNPHTPI
+1058 EANLHTPI
-1066 QVMRQRSISASET
+1066 QLVRQRSISASEA
-1079 STGTLIGYDPYY
+1079 SMGTLTAYDPYY